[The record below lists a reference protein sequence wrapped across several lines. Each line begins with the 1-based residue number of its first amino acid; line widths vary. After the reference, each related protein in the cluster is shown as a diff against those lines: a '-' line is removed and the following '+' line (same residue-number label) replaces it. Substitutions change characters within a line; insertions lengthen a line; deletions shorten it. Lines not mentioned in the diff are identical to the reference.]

1 MCGVRLVRFAREDFA
16 ELCVAWMLEAP
27 EQPTPP
33 PSPPVRAPVPW
44 AESLLAPAPAQGY
57 RTMRSRG
64 GGVVVKFPWKPTR
77 RSAASPASSRCK
89 RRFSALDLNFAH
101 PYAPRTAAPA
111 AAAHAEAPSE

>member
-1 MCGVRLVRFAREDFA
+1 MRLVRFAREDFA
-16 ELCVAWMLEAP
+16 EVCIAWMLDAA

-33 PSPPVRAPVPW
+33 PSPPVRAPVPLT
-44 AESLLAPAPAQGY
+44 ESLLAPAPVQGY

-64 GGVVVKFPWKPTR
+64 GGVVVKFPWKSNR
-77 RSAASPASSRCK
+77 RSAATHASPRSK

-101 PYAPRTAAPA
+101 PYAPRTAAPP